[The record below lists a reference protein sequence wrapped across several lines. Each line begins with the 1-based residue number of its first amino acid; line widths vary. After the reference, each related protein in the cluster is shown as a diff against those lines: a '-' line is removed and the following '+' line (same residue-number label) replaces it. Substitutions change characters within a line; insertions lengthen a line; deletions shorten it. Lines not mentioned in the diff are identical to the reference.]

1 VTVDD
6 DQQQLSSSSPDVD
19 EEEGGPRPSRQRV
32 IVFSAAAIAI
42 LLVGAAIGML
52 ITLATTDGTQNVP
65 GADSVDVGFAQD
77 MSTHHLQAVSMAS
90 WTRDHTTDQEVK
102 TLAFDI
108 EGTQK
113 AQVGTFAGFL
123 ELWGQSESRPPDR
136 AAMSWMGDSSG
147 AHDHG
152 GMVGH
157 AGMQP
162 GELMPGMATQEELA
176 KLRKLTG
183 KELDVY
189 FLQLMI
195 RHHTGGLTMAQYGQD
210 HAAQAPVR
218 NLARTIVVGQ
228 TGEVTYM
235 KNMLA
240 ARGAQ
245 PLSS

>member
-6 DQQQLSSSSPDVD
+6 QLSSSSGID
-19 EEEGGPRPSRQRV
+19 EEEDGPRPSRQRV
-32 IVFSAAAIAI
+32 IIFSAAALAI

-52 ITLATTDGTQNVP
+52 ITLATTGGANVP
-65 GADSVDVGFAQD
+65 DANSADVGFAQD

-90 WTRDHTTDQEVK
+90 WVRDHTTDQEVK

-123 ELWGQSESRPPDR
+123 DLWGQPESRPPDR
-136 AAMSWMGDSSG
+136 VAMSWMGNS
-147 AHDHG
+147 
-152 GMVGH
+152 
-157 AGMQP
+157 AGMHDMPGMAGHGAMRP
-162 GELMPGMATQEELA
+162 GELMPGMATPEELA

-183 KELDVY
+183 KDMDVY

-195 RHHTGGLTMAQYGQD
+195 RHHTGGLSMAQFGQD
-210 HAAQAPVR
+210 HAAQAPLR

-228 TGEVTYM
+228 TAEVSYM

-240 ARGAQ
+240 ARGSQ
-245 PLSS
+245 PLPNS